1 MTRDGTVGRSDATE
15 RSLPVHWDI
24 DPARMMRPRFA
35 DSIRASSPSGLR
47 EQAGHM
53 TASDFCAARY
63 IFSCQAGGH
72 PHMKRRDFITLLGGA
87 AAWPLAAREQQPA
100 KVPTIGFLGSG
111 TPITAGA
118 WVVAFAQRLRELGWI
133 EDRTIKIDL
142 RWAEGRNDR
151 SVEIA
156 TDFVRQKVDVIVT
169 YGSEHIQIA
178 KEATSTIP
186 IVALMGDPVGSALVA
201 SLAHPGGNLTGLSGQ
216 NADLNGKRFELL
228 HEIVPNLRRLAV
240 LFNGNNLAYRPEADI
255 VRAAALPLGLEVLAA
270 EIRSGDDIAPTFAAI
285 ATNADALLVVGEPL
299 TFTYRS
305 QISALALAARLP
317 TTYYTRGYVEAGG
330 LMSYGP
336 NFPALFRR
344 MADYVNK
351 IVRGTKPEDL
361 PVEQPTRYDLIVNL
375 TTAKALGLKIPE
387 SFLLRADEVI
397 E

>member
-1 MTRDGTVGRSDATE
+1 M
-15 RSLPVHWDI
+15 I
-24 DPARMMRPRFA
+24 
-35 DSIRASSPSGLR
+35 
-47 EQAGHM
+47 
-53 TASDFCAARY
+53 AA
-63 IFSCQAGGH
+63 
-72 PHMKRRDFITLLGGA
+72 MKRREFIALIGGA
-87 AAWPLAAREQQPA
+87 AAWPLAARAQQTA

-111 TPITAGA
+111 TPMTAGA

-151 SVEIA
+151 SAEIA

-186 IVALMGDPVGSALVA
+186 IVALMGDPVGSGLVA

-240 LFNGNNLAYRPEADI
+240 LFNGNNLAY
-255 VRAAALPLGLEVLAA
+255 GLEVLAA
-270 EIRSGDDIAPTFAAI
+270 EIRSGDDIAPTFATI

-305 QISALALAARLP
+305 QISALALAASLP
-317 TTYYTRGYVEAGG
+317 TTYSTRGYVEAGG
-330 LMSYGP
+330 P
-336 NFPALFRR
+336 CC
-344 MADYVNK
+344 V
-351 IVRGTKPEDL
+351 
-361 PVEQPTRYDLIVNL
+361 L
-375 TTAKALGLKIPE
+375 T
-387 SFLLRADEVI
+387 
-397 E
+397 

>member
-1 MTRDGTVGRSDATE
+1 MASYIGRRKFLAT
-15 RSLPVHWDI
+15 
-24 DPARMMRPRFA
+24 
-35 DSIRASSPSGLR
+35 
-47 EQAGHM
+47 
-53 TASDFCAARY
+53 
-63 IFSCQAGGH
+63 
-72 PHMKRRDFITLLGGA
+72 LGGAA
-87 AAWPLAAREQQPA
+87 AAWPLAAGAQQPA
-100 KVPTIGFLGSG
+100 RVPAIGFLGSG

-151 SVEIA
+151 SAEIV
-156 TDFVRQKVDVIVT
+156 TDFVRLKVDVIVT

-186 IVALMGDPVGSALVA
+186 IVALMGDPVGSGLVA

-240 LFNGNNLAYRPEADI
+240 LFNGNNLAYRLEADI

-299 TFTYRS
+299 TF
-305 QISALALAARLP
+305 
-317 TTYYTRGYVEAGG
+317 
-330 LMSYGP
+330 
-336 NFPALFRR
+336 
-344 MADYVNK
+344 
-351 IVRGTKPEDL
+351 
-361 PVEQPTRYDLIVNL
+361 
-375 TTAKALGLKIPE
+375 
-387 SFLLRADEVI
+387 
-397 E
+397 